1 MKAIILSQR
10 LIEWI
15 TFQSKYRNQC
25 FAVGGREISILWKVK
40 WSTLHER
47 GTKKENLSRTRQE
60 LITITAIAQII
71 AKRKR
76 NIIFDLHIYYFIW
89 LRYTGPLTEIAWYV
103 WLRYDK

>member
-60 LITITAIAQII
+60 LIPWPTKHRAGGLSTE
-71 AKRKR
+71 
-76 NIIFDLHIYYFIW
+76 
-89 LRYTGPLTEIAWYV
+89 LRELMDSNVI
-103 WLRYDK
+103 